1 MDWGWFSWHMGWLN
15 LANQITRGVHD
26 EFYSRLNPHINIQ
39 TNISLINWQIF
50 DIQIHYEYLWILDS
64 PTNSIHINIHHESLI
79 PCSYN
84 MFKKKT
90 THQLTSAAP
99 YRPPDFRWESPG
111 RRHCRAPTQGDLAG
125 TEAPAG
131 VVTIDSIRMICRWF
145 GVYSHDWNHQ
155 SSNWRVC
162 NWS

>member
-1 MDWGWFSWHMGWLN
+1 MGWLN

-64 PTNSIHINIHHESLI
+64 PTNSIHISISTI
-79 PCSYN
+79 SPWSPVACYN
-84 MFKKKT
+84 NS

-99 YRPPDFRWESPG
+99 KKDPPKFSSQLESRQAGDIAEPQRKAILLEL
-111 RRHCRAPTQGDLAG
+111 RRRRAR
-125 TEAPAG
+125 G
-131 VVTIDSIRMICRWF
+131 VVTIDFNTNGLIVDGTPMTSETPSRQTGECVIE
-145 GVYSHDWNHQ
+145 
-155 SSNWRVC
+155 C

>member
-1 MDWGWFSWHMGWLN
+1 MGWLN

-84 MFKKKT
+84 MLKKKKKQPT
-90 THQLTSAAP
+90 NSPRLPRIDPPIFVESRQAGDIAEPQRKAILLELRH
-99 YRPPDFRWESPG
+99 RPESSP
-111 RRHCRAPTQGDLAG
+111 
-125 TEAPAG
+125 
-131 VVTIDSIRMICRWF
+131 
-145 GVYSHDWNHQ
+145 
-155 SSNWRVC
+155 
-162 NWS
+162 